1 MNHLDVNH
9 PGLVARLRPH
19 RPDAPS
25 LAPAVAAQAARWQ
38 QHLGRLSLGVILV
51 AAALAVDGLAVA
63 PGRLDVALLSVAVAV
78 MATAR
83 LAGFWASLLTA
94 FAAAVLIDLQ
104 WPYPAGTGA
113 ADRPLDLAA
122 LCAFALVVL
131 LGGSA
136 LARNPARAAG
146 SPAALGAAPAAD
158 GPAAHGPA
166 AGRHVAERIAASM
179 PAAIPLPEPLTARET
194 EILVLV
200 ARGLSNDEIAGR
212 LVVSTNTVK
221 THLSHAYAK
230 LGATSRTGAVARA
243 RAAGI
248 TGDAELASRG

>member
-1 MNHLDVNH
+1 MNH

-19 RPDAPS
+19 RPDAAS
-25 LAPAVAAQAARWQ
+25 LAPTVAAQAARWQ

-51 AAALAVDGLAVA
+51 AAALAVDGLVVA

-94 FAAAVLIDLQ
+94 FVAAVLIDRQ

-146 SPAALGAAPAAD
+146 SPAAPGTAPAAD
-158 GPAAHGPA
+158 GPAAQ
-166 AGRHVAERIAASM
+166 RIAAAT
-179 PAAIPLPEPLTARET
+179 PAVTPLPEPLTARET
-194 EILVLV
+194 EILGLV

-212 LVVSTNTVK
+212 LVVSSNTVK

-230 LGATSRTGAVARA
+230 LGATSRTAAVARA

-248 TGDAELASRG
+248 TGDAESPTRG

>member
-1 MNHLDVNH
+1 MNH
-9 PGLVARLRPH
+9 PGLVERLRPH
-19 RPDAPS
+19 RPDAAS
-25 LAPAVAAQAARWQ
+25 LAPTVAAQAARWQ

-51 AAALAVDGLAVA
+51 AAALAVDGLVVA

-94 FAAAVLIDLQ
+94 FVAAVLIDLQ

-146 SPAALGAAPAAD
+146 SPAARGTAPASGGPAEALGAAPAAD
-158 GPAAHGPA
+158 GPAAQ
-166 AGRHVAERIAASM
+166 RIAAAT
-179 PAAIPLPEPLTARET
+179 PAVAPLPEPLTARET

-212 LVVSTNTVK
+212 LVVSSNTVK

-230 LGATSRTGAVARA
+230 LGATSRTAAVARA

-248 TGDAELASRG
+248 TGDAELPTRG

>member
-1 MNHLDVNH
+1 MNH

-19 RPDAPS
+19 RPDAAS
-25 LAPAVAAQAARWQ
+25 LAPTVAAQAARWQ

-83 LAGFWASLLTA
+83 LAGFWASLVTA
-94 FAAAVLIDLQ
+94 FVAALLIDLQ

-146 SPAALGAAPAAD
+146 APAALGAPHAAD
-158 GPAAHGPA
+158 GPAAGEPA
-166 AGRHVAERIAASM
+166 AGRIAGAT
-179 PAAIPLPEPLTARET
+179 PAVTPLPEPLTARET

-212 LVVSTNTVK
+212 LVVSNNTVK

-230 LGATSRTGAVARA
+230 LGATSRTAAVARA

-248 TGDAELASRG
+248 SGDAEWPTRG

>member
-1 MNHLDVNH
+1 M
-9 PGLVARLRPH
+9 
-19 RPDAPS
+19 
-25 LAPAVAAQAARWQ
+25 AAQAARWQ

-83 LAGFWASLLTA
+83 LAGFWASLVTA
-94 FAAAVLIDLQ
+94 FVAAVLIDLQ

-146 SPAALGAAPAAD
+146 APAALGAAPAAD
-158 GPAAHGPA
+158 GPAADGPA
-166 AGRHVAERIAASM
+166 AGRIAGAP
-179 PAAIPLPEPLTARET
+179 PAVTPLPEPLTARET
-194 EILVLV
+194 EILALV

-212 LVVSTNTVK
+212 LVVSSNTVK

-230 LGATSRTGAVARA
+230 LGATSRTAAVARA

-248 TGDAELASRG
+248 TGDAELPTRG

>member
-1 MNHLDVNH
+1 M
-9 PGLVARLRPH
+9 
-19 RPDAPS
+19 
-25 LAPAVAAQAARWQ
+25 
-38 QHLGRLSLGVILV
+38 ILV

-83 LAGFWASLLTA
+83 LAGFWASLVTA
-94 FAAAVLIDLQ
+94 FVAAVLIDLQ

-146 SPAALGAAPAAD
+146 SPAALGTAPAAD
-158 GPAAHGPA
+158 GPAAQ
-166 AGRHVAERIAASM
+166 RIAAAT
-179 PAAIPLPEPLTARET
+179 PAVTPLPEPLTARET
-194 EILVLV
+194 EILALV

-212 LVVSTNTVK
+212 LVVSSNTVK

-230 LGATSRTGAVARA
+230 LGATSRTAAVARA

-248 TGDAELASRG
+248 TGDAELPTRG